1 MGTEFQIVTLLTQI
15 SNKGVSDVH
24 FRVGKPPSLR
34 MGANII
40 KTNLEPLTD
49 EDFDS
54 IMKEIVR
61 KENQERISSMTNFDF
76 VYELPGVSR
85 FRVNYCRDLGMPK
98 LTMRLVPL
106 KIPTIE
112 ELGLPG
118 VIRDLTNLN
127 NGIIMITGPT
137 GSGKST
143 TMASIIDTINE
154 NHQKHIVTIE
164 DPVEFMYV
172 DKKSLVT
179 QRSLGIDV
187 ETFSSGIK
195 FALRQDPDV
204 ILVGEIRDRDTMENA
219 MAAAETGHLVL
230 ATIHTNSAVQ
240 TINRI
245 VNLFDEST
253 RVLASERIASC
264 LRATIAQK
272 LIPKIDGGRS
282 PAIEIMTVTS
292 TVKDYILKRNVDEIY
307 TIMRRGEYSSMKT
320 MNTSLYE
327 LYDSGKITKETALA
341 FSDDRTELSQ
351 MMSGVYHGTAKKIKD
366 KIV

>member
-1 MGTEFQIVTLLTQI
+1 MGTEFQIVTLLKQI
-15 SNKGVSDVH
+15 CNKGVSDVH

-34 MGANII
+34 MGANIV

-49 EDFDS
+49 EDFES

-61 KENQERISSMTNFDF
+61 KENQERILGMTNFDF

-85 FRVNYCRDLGMPK
+85 FRVNYCKDLGMPK

-106 KIPTIE
+106 QIPTID
-112 ELGLPG
+112 ELGLPSA
-118 VIRDLTNLN
+118 IKELTTLN
-127 NGIIMITGPT
+127 NGILMVTGPT

-143 TMASIIDTINE
+143 TLASIIDTINE
-154 NHQKHIVTIE
+154 NYQKHIVTIE
-164 DPVEFMYV
+164 DPVEFMYT
-172 DKKSLVT
+172 DKKSLMT

-187 ETFSSGIK
+187 DTFTSGIK
-195 FALRQDPDV
+195 YALRQDPDV

-245 VNLFDEST
+245 INLFDEST
-253 RVLASERIASC
+253 RVLAAERIAGC

-272 LIPKIDGGRS
+272 LITKIDGGRA

-292 TVKDYILKRNVDEIY
+292 TVKDYILKRNFDEIY
-307 TIMRRGEYSSMKT
+307 NVMRRGEYNNMKT
-320 MNTSLYE
+320 MNASIFE
-327 LYDSGKITKETALA
+327 LYDMGKITKETALA
-341 FSDDRTELSQ
+341 FSDDKTELSQ
-351 MMSGVYHGTAKKIKD
+351 MMSGVYHGTTKKIKE

>member
-1 MGTEFQIVTLLTQI
+1 MGTEFQVVGLLTQI
-15 SNKGVSDVH
+15 CNKGVSDVH

-34 MGANII
+34 MGSNMV
-40 KTNLEPLTD
+40 KTNMDPLTD
-49 EDFDS
+49 EDFAN

-61 KENQERISSMTNFDF
+61 KENYERVITMTNYDF

-85 FRVNYCRDLGMPK
+85 FRVNYCKDLGMPK

-106 KIPTIE
+106 LIPTID
-112 ELGLPG
+112 ELGLPSA
-118 VIRDLTNLN
+118 IKDITNLN
-127 NGIIMITGPT
+127 NGIVMITGPT

-164 DPVEFMYV
+164 DPVEFMYT

-187 ETFSSGIK
+187 ETFSAGIK

-245 VNLFDEST
+245 INLFDEST
-253 RVLASERIASC
+253 RVLAAERIASC

-272 LIPKIDGGRS
+272 LIPKLDGGRS

-292 TVKDYILKRNVDEIY
+292 TVKDYILKRNFDEIY
-307 TIMRRGEYSSMKT
+307 NIMRRGEYSGMKT
-320 MNTSLYE
+320 MNTSLFE
-327 LYDSGKITKETALA
+327 LFDADKITKETALA
-341 FSDDRTELSQ
+341 FSDDKTELAQ
-351 MMSGVYHGTAKKIKD
+351 MISGVYHGTAKKVKD